1 MGNFVDVQNVGN
13 IREEDLGAT
22 VRTKMNKSLNQARA
36 ISFLTLLSLDKI
48 PLKDL
53 RRISPDWVLW
63 LQDYYKGK
71 DKVKLENIPFY
82 IKLKQFETVFK
93 KILVKDDLPNFS
105 MHLVSMNEL
114 DGYYAENDFLYI
126 PADVNELYL
135 YNSSIKAHK
144 HSYLPQSILKRLKM
158 LPKGL
163 IVILAKY
170 DSSMRVLSYVIDK
183 EWVEG
188 NFEQSFSEREIAVN
202 KFCRDNS
209 MEKTQVFRCK
219 AGQEAQKG
227 FVLGINE
234 NMLDMRWIR

>member
-1 MGNFVDVQNVGN
+1 
-13 IREEDLGAT
+13 
-22 VRTKMNKSLNQARA
+22 MNKSLNQARA
-36 ISFLTLLSLDKI
+36 ISFLTLLSLDMI

-82 IKLKQFETVFK
+82 IKLKQFETIFK

-105 MHLVSMNEL
+105 IHLSSVREI
-114 DGYYAENDFLYI
+114 DGYYSGADFLYI

-135 YNSSIKAHK
+135 YNTSLRTHK
-144 HSYLPQSILKRLKM
+144 HSYLPQSILRKLKL

-170 DSSMRVLSYVIDK
+170 NSSMRVLSYIIDS
-183 EWVEG
+183 EWVDG
-188 NFEQSFSEREIAVN
+188 KFEQDFSTREIAVN
-202 KFCRDNS
+202 KFCRDGDL
-209 MEKTQVFRCK
+209 EKMQVFRCK
-219 AGQEAQKG
+219 SGQKVSKG
-227 FVLGINE
+227 FMLGLE
-234 NMLDMRWIR
+234 ESVLDMRWVR